1 MAIEIKEIANV
12 EALSAGIG
20 ISTPVGFCALPRGF
34 ETARALAD
42 LQHESSALDVKVLL
56 REANIHLT
64 IYQPDGVAI
73 PYLQENDNTWVG
85 PTLFFGVTVLT
96 QQPELI
102 SVALSVISNFLTEH
116 FRGRPEPSRARFSVI
131 RETTET
137 KTTKKVTNRY
147 EFDGPPEQMAEFIA
161 MIKEQK

>member
-1 MAIEIKEIANV
+1 MPIEIKEIPDV
-12 EALSAGIG
+12 ESLSASLG
-20 ISTPVGFCALPRGF
+20 ISTPVGFCVLPRGF
-34 ETARALAD
+34 ETATAVTD
-42 LQHESSALDVKVLL
+42 LKHECSALDLRVLL
-56 REANIHLT
+56 RQENIALT
-64 IYQPDGVAI
+64 IYQPDGVTI

-85 PTLFFGVTVLT
+85 PTLFFGVTILT

-102 SVALSVISNFLTEH
+102 SVALSVIANFLTEH
-116 FRGRPEPSRARFSVI
+116 FRGRPEPGRARFSVI

-147 EFDGPPEQMAEFIA
+147 DFDGPPEQMAEFIA